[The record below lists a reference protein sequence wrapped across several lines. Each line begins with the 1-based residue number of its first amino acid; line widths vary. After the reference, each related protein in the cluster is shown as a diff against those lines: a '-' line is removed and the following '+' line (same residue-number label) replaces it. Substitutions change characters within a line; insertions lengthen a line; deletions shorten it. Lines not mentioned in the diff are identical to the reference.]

1 MDTRVTVSK
10 RFQYAAIAL
19 IVLGAAVM
27 AYGFI
32 THPERAWANLL
43 LNNYYFLS
51 LSVGASF
58 FLALQHISQSGWSS
72 MFKRVPEAM
81 MAFIPYAGVIMLLLY
96 FGMHSLYHWTHEEA
110 LAGDALIQHK
120 APYLNIPFFFA
131 RLVLFFIVWTVMTR
145 LLRRASLNED
155 KIGGMQNFEKSE
167 LLSKIHIF
175 LLAITFSFATFDWIM
190 SIDVHWFST
199 IFSLR
204 NFVAAFFH
212 GTAVMVL
219 IIIILH
225 QKGYYPA
232 LNKSHLLDFSRYIF
246 MLCIVWG
253 YFTFSQFMLIWYANI
268 PEETAYFA
276 ERWHSGFKIIFYV
289 NFFINWFLPFT
300 LMLSQVTNKNIHVV
314 KALAIILIA
323 GQYIDLYEQIFPAIL
338 HAPVFGLIEVG
349 FFAGFA
355 GLFALVFGKALAG
368 ADLIPHNHPYL
379 EESLHHHL
387 H

>member
-1 MDTRVTVSK
+1 MDTRIIFSK

-19 IVLGAAVM
+19 IILGGAAL

-32 THPERAWANLL
+32 TQPDRAWANLL

-51 LSVGASF
+51 LAIGASF

-81 MAFIPYAGVIMLLLY
+81 MAFVPYAGVIMLLLY
-96 FGMHSLYHWTHEEA
+96 FGMHSLYHWSHEEA
-110 LAGDALIQHK
+110 LASDAIIQHK
-120 APYLNIPFFFA
+120 APYLNIPFFFI
-131 RLVLFFIVWTVMTR
+131 RMILFFMAWTVMTR
-145 LLRRASLNED
+145 LLRKASLNED
-155 KIGGMQNFEKSE
+155 KTGGMLNFERSE

-204 NFVAAFFH
+204 NFVAAFYH
-212 GTAVMVL
+212 GTAVIAL
-219 IIIILH
+219 IVILLH
-225 QKGYYPA
+225 QKGYFPA

-246 MLCIVWG
+246 MLSIVWG

-268 PEETAYFA
+268 PEETSYFA
-276 ERWHSGFKIIFYV
+276 ERWHSGFKVIFYV

-314 KALAIILIA
+314 KTLAIVLLA
-323 GQYIDLYEQIFPAIL
+323 GQYIDLYEQIFPTIL
-338 HAPVFGLIEVG
+338 HAPVFGLIEIG
-349 FFAGFA
+349 TFAGFT
-355 GLFALVFGKALAG
+355 GLFVFVFGKALAS
-368 ADLIPHNHPYL
+368 ADLIPKNHPYL
-379 EESLHHHL
+379 QESLHHHL